1 MLKLNSRKTVLAI
14 ATAAAMGSV
23 NATAQLEEV
32 IVVAQKRAE
41 NLQDTVIAITAV
53 SGDLMD
59 ELNISNSSD
68 YEAVVPSLS
77 VRNSPAR
84 LFIRGVGRIT
94 GSLGTDP
101 GVAIYIDQAYTP
113 SFTALNRAN
122 SLTTER
128 VEVLR
133 GPQGTLFG
141 RNATGGALNITSL
154 KPTEEFEHHV
164 RGKVGNYGQQDWGA
178 SSSGPITDDLG
189 YRVYAYGNQRDGY
202 IDNKGGD
209 DLWDQ
214 DSTGYGAQFSWD
226 ITDRVNVW
234 VSYASDK
241 EDYLNSGI
249 DFGGYLISPYDKE
262 TFSSTS
268 LFIDEAFQWDREN
281 PAVRDP
287 YKVDLN
293 DPLDI
298 ETDKDHKFVTHLTW
312 DLDNVTV
319 KYLGTYSENATDLLQ
334 GDLGYTSRPDN
345 RIVES
350 TQTSSERY
358 SHEIQVLSATDSAFQ
373 WVGGFYYLN
382 EDLTQTYLI
391 ESLEA
396 EYLENTIPLRGS
408 VPSFDPREIRPN
420 DGRQHYFQNGELEAE
435 SMAFYFDGN
444 YTFNEQWKLTAG
456 IRYSEDDKEGFEEQ
470 NVVID
475 TNIFGISYP
484 AFGFP
489 ETCCGWIIAD
499 KDINNRKIEDDWSN
513 VSGRVVLDYV
523 PTDDH
528 MIYASIATGYK
539 SGGFR
544 LGTLQDN
551 PSFDEEN
558 MLSYELGYKGTIN
571 DTLQINAAAYF
582 YDYEDMQVLV
592 DIVDE
597 ATGLPVA
604 EVVNA
609 PEAEVKGLEI
619 EAIWLA
625 TENLMLMANY
635 SYIDGEY
642 TDFCCA
648 VDTIEDPD
656 GAEQDLSGNPLV
668 QAPENKLYLNANY
681 SLQTASFGEFV
692 FSGSYTWVDERQYD
706 VFDSDLTRADDYYR
720 VDALVTWYSQSDN
733 LRVILSGKNL
743 TEEENWTT
751 LERTT
756 STGGLTGAIGEPRT
770 YALEVQFDF

>member
-1 MLKLNSRKTVLAI
+1 MTQVNLNKTLLAL
-14 ATAAAMGSV
+14 AVTTALASTNVA
-23 NATAQLEEV
+23 AQLEEV

-41 NLQDTVIAITAV
+41 NLQDTAIAITAV

-77 VRNSPAR
+77 LRNSPAR
-84 LFIRGVGRIT
+84 LFLRGVGRIT
-94 GSLGTDP
+94 GSLGSDP
-101 GVAIYIDQAYTP
+101 GVAIYIDQAYTS

-122 SLTTER
+122 SLTTKQ

-154 KPTEEFEHHV
+154 RPTDEFEHHV
-164 RGKVGNYGQQDWGA
+164 RGKAGNYGQQNWGA
-178 SSSGPITDDLG
+178 SSSGPVTDDLG

-202 IDNKGGD
+202 IDNLGGD
-209 DLWDQ
+209 DIQDQ

-226 ITDRVNVW
+226 ASDRVNLW

-241 EDYLNSGI
+241 EDYLNAGI
-249 DFGGYLISPYDKE
+249 DFGGYLISPYDRE
-262 TFSSTS
+262 TLSSSS

-281 PAVRDP
+281 PAVKDP

-293 DPLDI
+293 DPLEI

-312 DLDNVTV
+312 DLDSVTV
-319 KYLGTYSENATDLLQ
+319 KYIGTYSENATDLAQ

-345 RIVES
+345 RLVE
-350 TQTSSERY
+350 TTATSSERY
-358 SHEIQVLSATDSAFQ
+358 SHEIQLLSATDSAFQ
-373 WVGGFYYLN
+373 WVGGVYYLN

-396 EYLENTIPLRGS
+396 EYLELTIPLRGG
-408 VPSFDPREIRPN
+408 VPSFDPSEIRPN

-435 SMAFYFDGN
+435 SMAVYFDGN
-444 YTFNEQWKLTAG
+444 YTINDQWKLTAG

-470 NVVID
+470 NVVVD
-475 TNIFGISYP
+475 TNISGINYP

-489 ETCCGWIIAD
+489 ATCCGWLLAD
-499 KDINNRKIEDDWSN
+499 KNVNNREIEDDWSN

-523 PTDDH
+523 PADDH
-528 MIYASIATGYK
+528 MIYASIANGYK

-544 LGTLQDN
+544 LGTLQKN

-558 MLSYELGYKGTIN
+558 LLSYEIGYKGTIGE
-571 DTLQINAAAYF
+571 TLQINTAAYF

-597 ATGLPVA
+597 NTGLPVS

-609 PEAEVKGLEI
+609 KESEVKGLEV

-625 TENLMLMANY
+625 TESIMLMANY

-648 VDTIEDPD
+648 IDTLEDPS
-656 GAEQDLSGNPLV
+656 GPEEDLSGNQLI

-681 SLQTASFGEFV
+681 SLQTASVGEFV
-692 FSGSYTWVDERQYD
+692 FSGAYTWVDERQYE

-720 VDALVTWYSQSDN
+720 VDAMMTWYSPSQDI
-733 LRVILSGKNL
+733 RVILSGKNL

-751 LERTT
+751 LARTT
-756 STGGLTGAIGEPRT
+756 SSGGLTGAIGEPRT
-770 YALEVQFDF
+770 YGLEVQFDF

>member
-1 MLKLNSRKTVLAI
+1 MTQVNLNKTLLAL
-14 ATAAAMGSV
+14 AVTTSLASTNVA
-23 NATAQLEEV
+23 AQLEEV

-41 NLQDTVIAITAV
+41 NLQDTAIAITAV

-59 ELNISNSSD
+59 ELNISSSSD

-84 LFIRGVGRIT
+84 LFLRGVGRIT
-94 GSLGTDP
+94 NSLGTDP

-122 SLTTER
+122 SLTTKQ

-154 KPTEEFEHHV
+154 RPTEEFEHHV
-164 RGKVGNYGQQDWGA
+164 RGKAGNYGQQNWGA
-178 SSSGPITDDLG
+178 SSSGPVTDDLG

-202 IDNKGGD
+202 IDNLGGD
-209 DLWDQ
+209 DIQDQ

-226 ITDRVNVW
+226 ASDRVNLW

-241 EDYLNSGI
+241 EDYLNAGI
-249 DFGGYLISPYDKE
+249 DFGGYLISPYDKD
-262 TFSSTS
+262 TRNSTP
-268 LFIDEAFQWDREN
+268 LFLDEAYQWDREN
-281 PAVRDP
+281 PAVKDP

-312 DLDNVTV
+312 DLDNLTV
-319 KYLGTYSENATDLLQ
+319 KYIGTYSENATDLAQ

-345 RIVES
+345 RIVE
-350 TQTSSERY
+350 TALTASERY

-373 WVGGFYYLN
+373 WVGGLYYLN
-382 EDLTQTYLI
+382 EDLTSAYFI

-396 EYLENTIPLRGS
+396 EYLELTIPLRGQ
-408 VPSFDPREIRPN
+408 VPSFDPSEIRPN

-435 SMAFYFDGN
+435 SMAVYFDGN
-444 YTFNEQWKLTAG
+444 YTINDQWKLTAG

-470 NVVID
+470 NVVVD
-475 TNIFGISYP
+475 TNISGISYP
-484 AFGFP
+484 VYGFP
-489 ETCCGWIIAD
+489 ETCCGWLVAD
-499 KDINNRKIEDDWSN
+499 KNVNNRTIEDDWSN

-523 PTDDH
+523 PVDDH

-544 LGTLQDN
+544 LGTLQKN

-558 MLSYELGYKGTIN
+558 LLSYEIGYKGTIGE
-571 DTLQINAAAYF
+571 TLQINAAAYF

-592 DIVDE
+592 DIVDDD
-597 ATGLPVA
+597 TGLPVS

-609 PEAEVKGLEI
+609 KESEIKGLEV

-625 TENLMLMANY
+625 TESLMLMANY

-648 VDTIEDPD
+648 VDTLTDPA
-656 GAEQDLSGNPLV
+656 GPEEDLSGNPLI

-681 SLQTASFGEFV
+681 SLQTDSAGEFV
-692 FSGSYTWVDERQYD
+692 FSGAYTWVDERQYD
-706 VFDSDLTRADDYYR
+706 VFNSDLTRADDYYR
-720 VDALVTWYSQSDN
+720 VDAMVTWHSPSQDI
-733 LRVILSGKNL
+733 RVILSGKNL

-756 STGGLTGAIGEPRT
+756 STGGLTGAIGEPRI
-770 YALEVQFDF
+770 YGLEVQFDF